1 MATKVR
7 IVSDD
12 LFVNIKSL
20 PATYDVN
27 VGDYLIVETTT
38 GTRIIDFK
46 DFLITLDNTTFK
58 SIIEAQSTAII
69 ELSTTVNSLLAD
81 NASLT
86 TRVEE
91 LETFRTNVE
100 SLSILTY

>member
-69 ELSTTVNSLLAD
+69 ELSTTVNSLLSA